1 MGVKWSC
8 AAALLAA
15 LLAPGCG
22 GGAAPSGAGLVRTH
36 GVLVRVGGP
45 PPGAPVGLRGV
56 VVRFRG
62 ARGSAVVHTGRHG
75 RFAFDVAPGTYRVTI
90 TAGGP
95 QTDRGSIQ
103 PFPRVV
109 RVPRSGRLRL
119 VVNIM

>member
-15 LLAPGCG
+15 LLVPGCG
-22 GGAAPSGAGLVRTH
+22 GGAAPPGAGLVRTH

-45 PPGAPVGLRGV
+45 SPGAPVGLRGV
-56 VVRFRG
+56 LVRFHG
-62 ARGSAVVHTGRHG
+62 AGRSAVVHTGRHG
-75 RFAFDVAPGTYRVTI
+75 RFTFDVAPGTYRVTI

-95 QTDRGSIQ
+95 QADGGSIQ
-103 PFPRVV
+103 PFPRLVH
-109 RVPRSGRLRL
+109 VPRSGRLRL